1 MPSRA
6 PAAGGDGMPALIEL
20 QGVSKHYR
28 AGETVVEALRGI
40 DLTVREGEFVSIM
53 GQSGSGK
60 STLMHII
67 GCLHRPTAGTYLLA
81 GEDVSQKGDNA
92 LAEIRNR
99 RIGFI
104 FQSFNVLPR
113 LTALENVELPLVYRG
128 VPAAERRAAAE
139 RALAAVGLSHR
150 MHHQP
155 NQLSGGEVQRV
166 AIARTIAAD
175 PPIILGDEPTGNL
188 DSRSGREIMAIL
200 QDLHAQGRTIV
211 LVTHDET
218 IARHAG
224 RIVRL
229 RDGEIISD
237 EPVTD
242 LIFARPRS
250 GGGTAPGVNGEAW
263 AEADAGQT
271 APADGGEAT
280 E

>member
-1 MPSRA
+1 
-6 PAAGGDGMPALIEL
+6 MPALIEL
-20 QGVSKHYR
+20 HGVSKHYR
-28 AGETVVEALRGI
+28 AGETVVEALRGV
-40 DLTVREGEFVSIM
+40 DLTVNEGEFVAIM

-67 GCLHRPTAGTYLLA
+67 GCLHRPTAGTYTLA

-139 RALAAVGLSHR
+139 RALASVGLSHR
-150 MHHQP
+150 LHHRP

-218 IARHAG
+218 IARHAR

-237 EPVTD
+237 EPVAAP
-242 LIFARPRS
+242 IFARPRPGA
-250 GGGTAPGVNGEAW
+250 GGAFTAADPAGAGEDAD
-263 AEADAGQT
+263 EA
-271 APADGGEAT
+271 APAGGEEAT